1 MSDLLEKMKNK
12 TEKPYKPIKTGAS
25 IEFNNL
31 LTKEDI
37 SPKSIDVET
46 SKPPSTRDVFVSMR
60 ITQGFRNTVQG
71 LGLLGYGETL
81 LETMEYVMNTFLE
94 TLSDD
99 EIKKLNGFQ
108 EFYDKAD
115 LMKQDKKTANKA
127 NKKK

>member
-1 MSDLLEKMKNK
+1 MSDLLEKMKSKNEK
-12 TEKPYKPIKTGAS
+12 TYNPIKTGAS
-25 IEFNNL
+25 VEFKNL

-37 SPKSIDVET
+37 SPKSNDLNT
-46 SKPPSTRDVFVSMR
+46 SEPPSTRDIFISMR
-60 ITQGFRNTVQG
+60 VTQGFRNTVQG

-81 LETMEYVMNTFLE
+81 LETMEHVMNTFLE

-115 LMKQDKKTANKA
+115 LMKQDKKIA
-127 NKKK
+127 NKKN

>member
-12 TEKPYKPIKTGAS
+12 NEKTYNPIKTGAS
-25 IEFNNL
+25 VEFNNL

-37 SPKSIDVET
+37 APKSTELET
-46 SKPPSTRDVFVSMR
+46 IEHPSTRDLFVSMR
-60 ITQGFRNTVQG
+60 VTQGFRNTVQG
-71 LGLLGYGETL
+71 LGLLGYGETF

-94 TLSDD
+94 TLSED

-115 LMKQDKKTANKA
+115 LMKQDKKRA